1 MLSAEGGNF
10 PMRIGLCCLSAVILI
25 AGWSKPACGAKAKGK
40 VLFPSDRAPE
50 RQEDMVKVPAGCF
63 SMGRGDGDPDEGPA
77 HKVCLSA
84 FRIDRLEV
92 SQGRYLATMGTSGHA
107 DDGSCSVF
115 ELTTGKWEEGGAI
128 GPGFRGKDR
137 PVVCVDWEEAAEF
150 CRREGL
156 RLPTEAEHEYAS
168 RAATTTRFSWGDDPD
183 QGCLYA
189 NGADRTALSNGW
201 SWDRKMDCRDGRSDE
216 LAPVGSYRPNA
227 WGIHDMTGNVLEWVS
242 DWYGE
247 DYYSRSPKKDPRG
260 PSSGFFRVYRG
271 GGWIDLP
278 DYLRPTFRSRL
289 VPRARNHFLGFRCA
303 GS

>member
-1 MLSAEGGNF
+1 
-10 PMRIGLCCLSAVILI
+10 MRMGRDWRVALPLLVGLVGPVL
-25 AGWSKPACGAKAKGK
+25 AGKKKEP
-40 VLFPSDRAPE
+40 VVFPSDRPAA
-50 RQEDMVKVPAGCF
+50 RLEDMVRIPAGCF
-63 SMGRGDGDPDEGPA
+63 TMGWESGDPDERPA

-84 FRIDRLEV
+84 FRIDRVEV
-92 SQGRYLATMGTSGHA
+92 SQARFLAVMGTTGHP

-115 ELTTGKWEEGGAI
+115 DLASGKWEEGGTV
-128 GPGFRGKDR
+128 GPGFRGPDR

-150 CRREGL
+150 CRRQGL

-168 RAATTTRFSWGDDPD
+168 RAGTTTRFPWGDDPN

-189 NGADRTALSNGW
+189 NGADRTPLSNGW
-201 SWDRKMDCRDGRSDE
+201 SWDRRMECRDGRSDE

-227 WGIHDMTGNVLEWVS
+227 WGLNDMTGNVLEWVS

-247 DYYSRSPKKDPRG
+247 DYYERSPRKDPKG

-278 DYLRPTFRSRL
+278 DFLRSSYRSRL